1 MMSMELL
8 IEALVV
14 GIVMVVVGAMVKKF
28 NFQWKSY
35 DVEIT
40 LFLTGVFAHLLFEF
54 TGFNKWY
61 CTNGFACKR

>member
-1 MMSMELL
+1 MSMKLL
-8 IEALVV
+8 IEAFVV
-14 GIVMVVVGAMVKKF
+14 GIVMVVVGGIVKNV
-28 NFQWKSY
+28 NFQWKTY
-35 DVEIT
+35 NIEIT

>member
-14 GIVMVVVGAMVKKF
+14 GIVMVIVGLVVRNYTKQLKM
-28 NFQWKSY
+28 Y
-35 DVEIT
+35 PLEMT

-61 CTNGFACKR
+61 CVNGFACKR

>member
-1 MMSMELL
+1 MVLL

-14 GIVMVVVGAMVKKF
+14 GIVMVIVGLVVRNYTNQLKM
-28 NFQWKSY
+28 Y
-35 DVEIT
+35 PLEMT

-61 CTNGFACKR
+61 CGNGFACKR